1 MGLLFFVVLVISYYY
16 YYYYCELGR
25 FDCLWSTCSFT
36 FMEFVTLWACHN
48 FYIFIYFTRH
58 GATLFESS
66 EVGWLNLRSSNLKK
80 KILKLKKKRKFKGLL
95 SVWTHLYLKYGLFVH
110 IFNPPKIII
119 KSMLN
124 RFLEQFSPKCLGES
138 WSNVRIF
145 FSLGFLIKYDPIL

>member
-80 KILKLKKKRKFKGLL
+80 KILKLKKKKKIQRFVERVN
-95 SVWTHLYLKYGLFVH
+95 SFVFEVWTFCPYL
-110 IFNPPKIII
+110 
-119 KSMLN
+119 
-124 RFLEQFSPKCLGES
+124 
-138 WSNVRIF
+138 
-145 FSLGFLIKYDPIL
+145 